1 MRVESEEYAGLDLR
15 VHSFLASVP
24 LHDAWAIDLPGGGP
38 GRTVADLPAL
48 ISIERLT
55 TANRA
60 VRFLFWLRARFG
72 RAFGWDREPREA
84 PRSSF
89 LHRLTKADR
98 EASLLEPGTSEGPF
112 RVLYM
117 FPREVVSEIQNA
129 TVHAFSVF
137 ALIEHADGYRLY
149 WAIYVRP
156 VGSLGR
162 WYMRLIDP
170 FRRLIIYPAVLR
182 YIRSAWARAEW
193 KAAA

>member
-1 MRVESEEYAGLDLR
+1 MRVDTEEYARLDLR
-15 VHSFLASVP
+15 VHSFLAGVP
-24 LHDAWAIDLPGGGP
+24 LHDAWAVDLRGGGP
-38 GRTVADLPAL
+38 GRTMADLHAL

-55 TANRA
+55 SANRA
-60 VRFLFWLRARFG
+60 VTFLFWLRTQLG
-72 RAFGWDREPREA
+72 RAFGLDRMPRGTPA
-84 PRSSF
+84 SSF
-89 LHRLTKADR
+89 IHRLTKADR
-98 EASLLEPGTSEGPF
+98 EASLVEPGTSDGPF

-117 FPREVVSEIQNA
+117 RPGELVSEIQNS

-137 ALIEHADGYRLY
+137 ALAEHAEVYRLH

-182 YIRSAWARAEW
+182 YIRAAWARAEW
-193 KAAA
+193 EAAA